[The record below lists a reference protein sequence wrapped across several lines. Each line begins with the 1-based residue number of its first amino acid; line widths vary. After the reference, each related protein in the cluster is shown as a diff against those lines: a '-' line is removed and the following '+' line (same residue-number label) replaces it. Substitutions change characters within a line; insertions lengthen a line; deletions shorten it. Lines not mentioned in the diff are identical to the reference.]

1 MWSVQKVIVWPP
13 ACNILQVG
21 RVRRAIRVKTP
32 ISHPPNPPN
41 LPPPRGWL
49 THRSGNKK
57 YFILYHYFQLAC
69 YYFAHL
75 TSLFSASFFF
85 HSFLFIFVEQEV
97 ILPSLFFVPCF
108 ICSCCSLFI
117 SCSCR
122 MMPPFIFVL
131 FNFNLP
137 SILTYSI
144 PSVRHSYD
152 SEMGCCV
159 MPAFFLSQNKIN
171 LSTLHFSLL
180 CSLNPQPATLDF
192 ALSVWPSSSSET
204 PGELLLRSTD
214 RSTAKRNKPKD
225 RFSLLKQQKLE
236 RKKTNNNGL
245 SLRRRGSLFA
255 H

>member
-21 RVRRAIRVKTP
+21 RVRRAMRVKTP

-49 THRSGNKK
+49 THRSGRNTS
-57 YFILYHYFQLAC
+57 FFTIISSLLAIILLISLCYFQ
-69 YYFAHL
+69 HL
-75 TSLFSASFFF
+75 FFF

-180 CSLNPQPATLDF
+180 CSLNPQPATLVF
-192 ALSVWPSSSSET
+192 ALSFWPSSSSET

-225 RFSLLKQQKLE
+225 RFSLLK
-236 RKKTNNNGL
+236 
-245 SLRRRGSLFA
+245 
-255 H
+255 